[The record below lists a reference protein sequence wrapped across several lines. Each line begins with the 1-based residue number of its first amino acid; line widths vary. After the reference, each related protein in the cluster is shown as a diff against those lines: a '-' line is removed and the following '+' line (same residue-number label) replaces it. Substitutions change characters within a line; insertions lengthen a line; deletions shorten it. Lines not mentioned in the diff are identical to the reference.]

1 MPLFEICY
9 EICICYGMKN
19 DRYEI
24 DVHQIPFDLEWCQ
37 KRKPVKDELT
47 YHDKPKESGGGKKM
61 LGFEPVTLV
70 PFEPKLIDYK
80 LLNKEHVAW
89 LNNYNYMIRERV
101 GAELKKQGKSQR

>member
-1 MPLFEICY
+1 M
-9 EICICYGMKN
+9 
-19 DRYEI
+19 
-24 DVHQIPFDLEWCQ
+24 
-37 KRKPVKDELT
+37 T

-101 GAELKKQGKSQR
+101 GAELKKQGKPQR

>member
-1 MPLFEICY
+1 
-9 EICICYGMKN
+9 
-19 DRYEI
+19 
-24 DVHQIPFDLEWCQ
+24 
-37 KRKPVKDELT
+37 
-47 YHDKPKESGGGKKM
+47 M

-101 GAELKKQGKSQR
+101 GAELKKQGKPQR